1 MEKVSQ
7 ETNDKDEEYDDS
19 RGSINVIYLRKLRE
33 LEEQVKE
40 KEWKVERL
48 EKENYQL
55 ERQLEKWE
63 RLGAN
68 NKVDERKLVMKK
80 DASSVQNEF
89 PLTR

>member
-1 MEKVSQ
+1 MSQ

-63 RLGAN
+63 RLGVN

>member
-1 MEKVSQ
+1 MSQ

-63 RLGAN
+63 RLGVN
-68 NKVDERKLVMKK
+68 NKVDERKLVMTK

>member
-1 MEKVSQ
+1 MSQ

-33 LEEQVKE
+33 LEEQVRE

-63 RLGAN
+63 RLGVN
-68 NKVDERKLVMKK
+68 NKVDERKLVMTK